1 MVDYECDFHKDKE
14 GKENT
19 SILLGKLKVKAVH
32 AWKPVGL
39 GNGVV
44 FAQHM
49 PDR

>member
-1 MVDYECDFHKDKE
+1 MVDYERDFHKDKE

-19 SILLGKLKVKAVH
+19 SNLLGKRKLKAVH
-32 AWKPVGL
+32 AWKLVGR
-39 GNGVV
+39 GNEVV